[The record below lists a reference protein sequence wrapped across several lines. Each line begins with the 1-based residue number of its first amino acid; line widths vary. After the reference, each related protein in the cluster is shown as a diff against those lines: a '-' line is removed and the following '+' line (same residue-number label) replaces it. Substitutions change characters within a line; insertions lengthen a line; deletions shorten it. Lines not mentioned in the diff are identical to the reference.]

1 MCPGEDRRGG
11 TAAMSSVECGQCGH
25 ATGDHWHWRLYTD
38 SPGSQA
44 GCGGDRFNSGW
55 AELSGLKVIG
65 AIKMCTL
72 KTAASRATPP
82 RPRHRSCSRFYRR
95 EGSFICTFTF
105 SEEALTHGR
114 FSRESV
120 SSYVTR
126 DTAGTQQQPHNHN
139 LSIRNVFKIIC
150 R

>member
-44 GCGGDRFNSGW
+44 GCGGGDRFNSGW

-72 KTAASRATPP
+72 KTAASRSNTAPTRTPELLPLLQERRKLHLHIYFFRGGVDP
-82 RPRHRSCSRFYRR
+82 REVFTRKCLELRNARHS
-95 EGSFICTFTF
+95 GNTTTAAQPQFI
-105 SEEALTHGR
+105 
-114 FSRESV
+114 
-120 SSYVTR
+120 Y
-126 DTAGTQQQPHNHN
+126 TQC
-139 LSIRNVFKIIC
+139 L
-150 R
+150 